1 MSDTQEITGTMLV
14 TIEVPFMA
22 EVSMDEYRAWSG
34 RKDLDRWTVQE
45 YLEADKD
52 YPKNLTV
59 GGVSPFMKVVSEE
72 IERVEL

>member
-1 MSDTQEITGTMLV
+1 MSDMQEVTGTMLV

-22 EVSMDEYRAWSG
+22 EVDMDEYRKWSG
-34 RKDLDRWTVQE
+34 MQTLERWTVQE

-52 YPKNLTV
+52 YPKNLTM